1 MMLKCVDRKYRDV
14 EKVENRYRTAA
25 L

>member
-25 L
+25 P

>member
-1 MMLKCVDRKYRDV
+1 MMPKCVDRKYRDV